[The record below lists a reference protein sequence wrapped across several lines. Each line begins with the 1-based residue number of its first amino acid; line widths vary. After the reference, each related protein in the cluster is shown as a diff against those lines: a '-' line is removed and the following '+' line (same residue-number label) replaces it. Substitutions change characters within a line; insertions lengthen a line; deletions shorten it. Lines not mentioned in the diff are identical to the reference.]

1 METIFASIL
10 LSLSTNIDN
19 FAVAVAY
26 RVQNLTISFRGSL
39 LIALLSGISTYAS
52 MSLGDW
58 LNHFIAPSMAQE
70 LGSGVLIMIGC
81 VTIWQ
86 LLLKPSENSLSI
98 PRNSNDDVPESLS
111 LKEALLLGLAL
122 TLTNFGT
129 GVSAGIVHLNI
140 LLTSGLSFLSSLL
153 LIGGGAWLGQLVT
166 SQFSGSRLEWLSG
179 ALLIALGLYEFLM
192 P

>member
-19 FAVAVAY
+19 FAVGVAY
-26 RVQNLTISFRGSL
+26 GVKNLTIPFSGSL

-58 LNHFIAPSMAQE
+58 LNHFIAPSIAQAV
-70 LGSGVLIMIGC
+70 GSGALMMIGGL
-81 VTIWQ
+81 TILQ
-86 LLLKPSENSLSI
+86 LLLKPSENHLS
-98 PRNSNDDVPESLS
+98 RSQNSQSDLPESLN
-111 LKEALLLGLAL
+111 LKGALILGLAL

-129 GVSAGIVHLNI
+129 GISAGIVHLSI
-140 LLTSGLSFLSSLL
+140 LLTSALSFLSSLL
-153 LIGGGAWLGQLVT
+153 LIGVGAWLGQVVT

-179 ALLIALGLYEFLM
+179 AFLIALGLYEFLI